1 MCPFETSIDIVENLR
16 AQWAGLF
23 QRVLQQQARA
33 SEVQLIEELTS
44 SAKTLRELVTFLTE
58 ERANKDEAI
67 RNILLASHPAFR
79 RFAEVA
85 GVHYRVFF
93 TNEAELNAWLKAR
106 TWTAVPKENWDS
118 DSVAEWVNADDT
130 KYMKVT
136 VKLFDRHGRLR
147 VFTEDEWKNEW
158 VQVGQVAT
166 G

>member
-1 MCPFETSIDIVENLR
+1 
-16 AQWAGLF
+16 
-23 QRVLQQQARA
+23 
-33 SEVQLIEELTS
+33 
-44 SAKTLRELVTFLTE
+44 
-58 ERANKDEAI
+58 
-67 RNILLASHPAFR
+67 
-79 RFAEVA
+79 
-85 GVHYRVFF
+85 VFF